1 MNTPYGFVTKYPE
14 PEQHW
19 GLLLGAILFS
29 VAAHVGMM
37 FVLGD
42 WRLGS
47 PGDVQTK
54 MQKLYEDD
62 RVQPMPVERLMN
74 DPIFAASKNAQPV
87 PPPQTEVE
95 MSRQVDELSRSSPP
109 AVTAPP
115 PIPREALTPGVPQLS
130 EAVYNRPVD
139 TTPWI
144 PRQEIAQIF
153 DKIAQDDAAAL
164 PRHAIPL
171 IERIPEAP
179 DVVPSIE
186 LAGRQ
191 FGNTPAPPKPLVTP
205 STLDTEPVKGDYKPP
220 AAIDVPPP
228 VQPAEVSVKEAE
240 DRFAADQKERHEAV
254 KGFLTEEEK
263 AEIRKQTV
271 DAGKKAIESA
281 KADASKGAPVPGI
294 SADGGAASTETP
306 QERAARAT
314 QKKISSI
321 RETVDYEPID
331 DLLAVGV
338 QTFKDAKEPDKV
350 YFRVGIQPRT
360 DVAVQVVP
368 KDIIFLQDVSGS
380 MGDQRIAYCARAINE
395 ALGTLNTGDRFNVVA
410 FRDTFENCFPAPAP
424 ATPANLAKARK
435 FVDGMHAFGN
445 TDVFA
450 SLKAL
455 LNLQRD
461 PHRPLIAYMI
471 TDGLPTAG
479 EVESAQI
486 IGDFS
491 AINNG
496 MMSVYM
502 FGASQRANAYLIDML
517 TYCNRGS
524 SALLR
529 GNSWDIPDIMGKS
542 CREIRNP
549 IMGDVTVTFDTAS
562 LAEVY
567 PRQTTNLYKDRPLEL
582 CGVCPAST
590 KQVVCQIRGL
600 ASAKGYDSILRLDL
614 GQGAAPAKGRSDIK
628 KRWVQQK
635 MYHLVGEYSRL
646 PRRDVM
652 EEMLKLNKQ
661 YGVAIPYQTQLSKK
675 KK

>member
-1 MNTPYGFVTKYPE
+1 MNTPYGFISKYPE

-19 GLLLGAILFS
+19 GLLVGAILFS
-29 VAAHVGMM
+29 VAAHIGMM
-37 FVLGD
+37 FVFGD

-47 PGDVQTK
+47 SGDVQTK
-54 MQKLYEDD
+54 MKKLYEDD

-74 DPIFAASKNAQPV
+74 DPIFATAKNAHPV
-87 PPPQTEVE
+87 PPPQAEVD
-95 MSRQVDELSRSSPP
+95 MSRHVDELSRSSPP

-130 EAVYNRPVD
+130 EAVYNRPID

-153 DKIAQDDAAAL
+153 DRMVQDNAAAL
-164 PRHAIPL
+164 PRHEIPL

-205 STLDTEPVKGDYKPP
+205 SSLDTEPVKGDYKPP

-228 VQPAEVSVKEAE
+228 VQPQEVSVKAAE
-240 DRFAADQKERHEAV
+240 NRFAADQKEKHEAV

-263 AEIRKQTV
+263 AAIQKQTV
-271 DAGKKAIESA
+271 DAGKKAIEA
-281 KADASKGAPVPGI
+281 AAAATKDGTVPGTAVDGKT
-294 SADGGAASTETP
+294 ADTETP
-306 QERAARAT
+306 QERAARVT
-314 QKKISSI
+314 QKKISNI

-331 DLLAVGV
+331 DLLSVGI
-338 QTFKDAKEPDKV
+338 QTYKDASEPDKV

-360 DVAVQVVP
+360 DVTAQVVP

-380 MGDQRIAYCARAINE
+380 MGEQRIAYCRRAISE
-395 ALGTLNTGDRFNVVA
+395 ALAMLNTGDRFNVVA
-410 FRDTFENCFPAPAP
+410 FRDTFENCFPVCAP
-424 ATPANLAKARK
+424 ATAANIEKARK
-435 FVDGMHAFGN
+435 FVEGMRAFGN

-450 SLKAL
+450 SLKSL

-461 PHRPLIAYMI
+461 PHRPMIAYMI

-479 EVESAQI
+479 EMESAQI

-524 SALLR
+524 AALLR
-529 GNSWDIPDIMGKS
+529 GNSWDIPEVMGKS

-549 IMGDVTVTFDTAS
+549 IMGDVSVTFDTAS

-590 KQVVCQIRGL
+590 KQIVCQIRGL
-600 ASAKGYDSILRLDL
+600 ASAKGYDSILHLDV
-614 GQGAAPAKGRSDIK
+614 GQGSAKGGRSDIK

-635 MYHLVGEYSRL
+635 MYHLVGEYSRQ

-652 EEMLKLNKQ
+652 EEMVKLNKQ
-661 YGVAIPYQTQLSKK
+661 YGVAIPYKTQLSKK